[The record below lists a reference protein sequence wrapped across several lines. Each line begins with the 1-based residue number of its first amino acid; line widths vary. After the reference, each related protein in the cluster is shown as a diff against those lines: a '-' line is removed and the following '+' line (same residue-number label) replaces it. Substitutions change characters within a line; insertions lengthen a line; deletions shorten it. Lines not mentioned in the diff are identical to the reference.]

1 MKINVLLA
9 QVLLCSTLISCGGPI
24 TGNNPDVDENGT
36 DSIPAVNDTP
46 NDSVPTDTIDP
57 NMPETLALD
66 STWVRKRA
74 GSAYGKDLAEAI
86 CTRKEGIAP
95 QQTVDFDEMFA
106 ASGTNLDLGENFY
119 GDEDFD
125 MEDFDPEGFD
135 MGGGSV
141 DPYSQDY

>member
-9 QVLLCSTLISCGGPI
+9 QILLCSTLISCGDPI

-36 DSIPAVNDTP
+36 DSIPAINDTP

-74 GSAYGKDLAEAI
+74 GSAYGKDLAEISGMVCSRVTPGYLWVQGDDSYYVRAMTAEGKFSTTINCTTPIAI
-86 CTRKEGIAP
+86 GK
-95 QQTVDFDEMFA
+95 V
-106 ASGTNLDLGENFY
+106 
-119 GDEDFD
+119 
-125 MEDFDPEGFD
+125 
-135 MGGGSV
+135 
-141 DPYSQDY
+141 